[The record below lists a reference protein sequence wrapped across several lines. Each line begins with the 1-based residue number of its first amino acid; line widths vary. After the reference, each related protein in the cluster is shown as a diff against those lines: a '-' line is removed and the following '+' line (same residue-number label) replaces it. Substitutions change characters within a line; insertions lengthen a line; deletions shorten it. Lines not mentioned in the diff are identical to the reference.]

1 MRQRS
6 MCDRWGKL
14 KLGKLDI
21 YSGELRWDLTFNLN
35 MMISRRRMCN
45 IIKKE
50 NINANITKLRT
61 NFLMSIKCSL
71 IWNAV

>member
-1 MRQRS
+1 

-71 IWNAV
+71 I